1 MRYSNLLRKGD
12 DKLEKILASIDT
24 LSNWTGKGASF
35 LILATIA
42 VIIPEVIARYAFN
55 HSFLFAHDLVWFLCG
70 TLYMIGGAY
79 TLLREGHVKV
89 DIIYAKF
96 PPRTRAILDVITFFV
111 FALFVGFLIWQGIR
125 GFLTSFKA
133 WELTVTPW
141 GGPVWFLR
149 LMIPTGAFLIL
160 LQGLKKF
167 VVDLKIIKGSK
178 HAS

>member
-1 MRYSNLLRKGD
+1 LG
-12 DKLEKILASIDT
+12 KISASIDA
-24 LSNWTGKGASF
+24 LSNWSGKGASF

-70 TLYMIGGAY
+70 TMYVIGGAY

-89 DIIYAKF
+89 DLVYSKF

-111 FALFVGFLIWQGIR
+111 FALFCGFLVWQGIR
-125 GFLTSFKA
+125 GFGTSFKT

-141 GGPVWFLR
+141 GGPVWLLR
-149 LMIPTGAFLIL
+149 LMIPVGAFLIL
-160 LQGLKKF
+160 LQGINKF
-167 VVDLKIIKGSK
+167 VGDLKIIRGSK
-178 HAS
+178 HAD